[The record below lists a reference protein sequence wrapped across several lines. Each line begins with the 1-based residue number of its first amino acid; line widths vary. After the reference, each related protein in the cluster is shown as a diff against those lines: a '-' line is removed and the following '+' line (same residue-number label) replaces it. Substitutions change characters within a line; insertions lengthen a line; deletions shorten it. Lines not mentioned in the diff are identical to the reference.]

1 MIISFKKLFQILN
14 LKVLEKLGFVINK
27 VNLSHI
33 FSNLLSHDLKNYMI
47 KKISYDL
54 HKSINKGLFRHKGIS
69 FEFSKKLTDEI
80 YCIIKMSGSTTELE
94 SDLLNVLKN
103 TKSDDLPS
111 ARWLSIYDLCFTYGL
126 LELLLL
132 IRSKAIESAFIE
144 LKKRPNNL
152 WLNEVAFRAAI
163 EINDFKNAQNYLK
176 KLKNLNTKRLNF
188 NHHKLYFN
196 SQNNTSNEFNKFI
209 SNNFS
214 KYENNNETFRKI
226 VTGKSIALVGPA
238 PTGHQNGK
246 EIDSFDLVVRV
257 NFRGRNKL
265 GDFEE
270 FGSKTDI
277 SYYNGYDSKNI
288 ESVKDYNFFRE
299 LKACGFKSIDFNFQ
313 KNFFKKGFAHEIIRP
328 NLLFNGSPLQGLNI
342 IYDLL
347 FYNPGRLKIFNNNL
361 FFNSKAYYST
371 YRSSHLDPKGNKTKF
386 YNDRLSSFSYH
397 DLVSQ
402 HLFLNQLYKSNKIEI
417 DNSLQ
422 LVLSKNIN
430 LYLRGI
436 KKIYA

>member
-1 MIISFKKLFQILN
+1 VIKSFKKLFQILN
-14 LKVLEKLGFVINK
+14 LKVSEKLGFVINK
-27 VNLSHI
+27 VNLSDI
-33 FSNLLSHDLKNYMI
+33 FSNLLSRDLYNYKI
-47 KKISYDL
+47 KKFSYDL
-54 HKSINKGLFRHKGIS
+54 HKSINKGLLRHKGIS
-69 FEFSKKLTDEI
+69 FEFSKKLSDEI
-80 YCIIKMSGSTTELE
+80 YYIIKMSGGSYEPG
-94 SDLLNVLKN
+94 SDLLNILKN
-103 TKSDDLPS
+103 TKSEDLPS
-111 ARWLSIYDLCFTYGL
+111 ARWLSIYDLCFTYGF

-163 EINDFKNAQNYLK
+163 EMGDFKNAQNYLK
-176 KLKNLNTKRLNF
+176 KLKNFNSKRLCF
-188 NHHKLYFN
+188 NHHNLYFN
-196 SQNNTSNEFNKFI
+196 SQKNTSNEFNKFI

-214 KYENNNETFRKI
+214 KYKNNNNTFRQM
-226 VTGKSIALVGPA
+226 VSGKSIALVGPA
-238 PTGHQNGK
+238 PTGYYNGK

-265 GDFEE
+265 SDFEE

-288 ESVKDYNFFRE
+288 ESIKDYNFFKE

-313 KNFFKKGFAHEIIRP
+313 KNFFKQGFAHEIIRP
-328 NLLFNGSPLQGLNI
+328 NLFFNGSPLQGSNI

-361 FFNSKAYYST
+361 FLNSKAYHST
-371 YRSSHLDPKGNKTKF
+371 YRSSHLDLKGNKTKF

-402 HLFLNQLYKSNKIEI
+402 HIFLNQLYKSKKIEV

-430 LYLRGI
+430 LYLRSI